1 MSSSAERQEQRI
13 RLGLIAYVTQHTID
27 QDYAWVSS
35 NRPAAGGGRRS
46 RIAAVVVLALFALLI
61 FTAASQ
67 TSRNSSS
74 TEIERNE
81 LIAQVNNRRDALNER
96 TDRVEALTRTNSGLR
111 SELVAQAGGSLS
123 TTVGRLSLA
132 TGAGAVS
139 GPGVMMVADDK
150 PGADSDRQRVLDRD
164 LQRLVNGLWTAGA
177 QAVSINAQR
186 ISNLTSI
193 REAGGTI
200 NVNYVPLRA
209 PYTVRAIGDPNTLAS
224 RFANSTSGA
233 SWFDLVQQVGLRLQI
248 TTAKQLTLPASDEF
262 MLRYAKPAKGD
273 GP

>member
-1 MSSSAERQEQRI
+1 MSSSAERQEERI

-27 QDYAWVSS
+27 QDYAWVSR
-35 NRPAAGGGRRS
+35 NPAVPGGGRRS

-74 TEIERNE
+74 TETERTE
-81 LIAQVNNRRDALNER
+81 LITQVNSRRDTLDER
-96 TDRVEALTRTNSGLR
+96 TLRVETLTRANSGLR
-111 SELVAQAGGSLS
+111 SDLVAQAGGSLS
-123 TTVGRLSLA
+123 TSVSRLSVA
-132 TGAGAVS
+132 TGADAVS
-139 GPGVMMVADDK
+139 GAGVTMVADDK
-150 PGADSDRQRVLDRD
+150 PDADSDRERVLDRD

-177 QAVSINAQR
+177 EAISINNQR

-193 REAGGTI
+193 REAGSTI
-200 NVNYVPLRA
+200 NVNYTPLRA

-224 RFANSTSGA
+224 RFADSTSGA

-262 MLRYAKPAKGD
+262 TLRYAEPTKGD